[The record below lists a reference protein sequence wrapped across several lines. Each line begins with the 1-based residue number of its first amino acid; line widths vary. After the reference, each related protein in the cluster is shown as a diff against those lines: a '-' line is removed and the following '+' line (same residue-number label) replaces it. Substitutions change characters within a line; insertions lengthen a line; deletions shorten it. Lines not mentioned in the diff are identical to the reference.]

1 MPTGYTADL
10 MEKGME
16 FKPFVLQCAR
26 AFGAL
31 ITMRDDSL
39 DAPIPE
45 KFEPDDYHI
54 KKLAEA
60 IQEQKRLQS
69 MTDDEKVSFGI
80 QAREENIVS
89 HQKSLATA
97 IAENER
103 LIEMTHQ
110 VKAWKPPTPDHD
122 ELKKFMLEQIN
133 ISMHDLSYS
142 YQYLK
147 EAEERSPMPY
157 YVAAVSSAARDIN
170 YHTKEHQKEC
180 ERVENRTEWVK
191 QLRMSL

>member
-89 HQKSLATA
+89 HQKKSC
-97 IAENER
+97 NSNSRER
-103 LIEMTHQ
+103 
-110 VKAWKPPTPDHD
+110 ASNRND
-122 ELKKFMLEQIN
+122 
-133 ISMHDLSYS
+133 
-142 YQYLK
+142 
-147 EAEERSPMPY
+147 
-157 YVAAVSSAARDIN
+157 SSSKGMETTDARP
-170 YHTKEHQKEC
+170 
-180 ERVENRTEWVK
+180 
-191 QLRMSL
+191 